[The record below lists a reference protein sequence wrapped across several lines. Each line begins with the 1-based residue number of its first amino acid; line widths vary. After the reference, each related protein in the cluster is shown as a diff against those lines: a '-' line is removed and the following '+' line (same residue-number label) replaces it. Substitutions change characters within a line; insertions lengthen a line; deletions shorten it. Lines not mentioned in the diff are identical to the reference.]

1 MDCSTPGFPV
11 GHRGQMRYLPCPSP
25 CASRCITR
33 EDGQASL
40 SITKSL
46 GKEKSR
52 SFGLWLLIW
61 RFGPEENDG
70 CQSDQSHKTQ
80 RAFLSTE
87 HSSCICAWH
96 LGAVGVFSAYG
107 HLQLPGG
114 PAHQPLVAG
123 LGMVSFY
130 FGASSG
136 LLACSMATALDWRR
150 RRQFPG
156 SRFLGRAPALTLQ
169 SLGAPCPPLLSQ
181 LWKSSIAFQVV
192 RDWSL
197 TCSC

>member
-1 MDCSTPGFPV
+1 MEE
-11 GHRGQMRYLPCPSP
+11 
-25 CASRCITR
+25 R
-33 EDGQASL
+33 EATAEVAGRAVAQQHYDGCDL
-40 SITKSL
+40 YI

-114 PAHQPLVAG
+114 PALQPLVAG

-130 FGASSG
+130 FGASLG
-136 LLACSMATALDWRR
+136 LLACSMAAALD
-150 RRQFPG
+150 
-156 SRFLGRAPALTLQ
+156 
-169 SLGAPCPPLLSQ
+169 
-181 LWKSSIAFQVV
+181 
-192 RDWSL
+192 
-197 TCSC
+197 